1 MTRQVTRLWTL
12 PNLLGLFRLAITPVL
27 VALVLLPFAGGGIL
41 AFILF
46 VPAALSDLLDG
57 WLARARG
64 QVSTL
69 GVFLDLTADKVL
81 VAALLIALAQA
92 GVAPAWLVIVIVVR
106 EFIVSGVRQ
115 VAANAQVIVASE
127 AVGKAKTVTVLVAIG
142 ALLLALDA
150 RTGGPLATTGIGPL
164 AQVAGGWL
172 LLAAVLLALVSGI
185 DYLIKAWPI
194 LVAEHRDEGEPGT
207 AEPGTGEPGTDG
219 PRPT

>member
-1 MTRQVTRLWTL
+1 VTRLWTL

-27 VALVLLPFAGGGIL
+27 VALVLLPFPGGGL
-41 AFILF
+41 VAFLLF
-46 VPAALSDLLDG
+46 VPAALSDLFDG

-81 VAALLIALAQA
+81 VSALLIALAQA
-92 GVAPAWLVIVIVVR
+92 GVAPAWIVIVIVVR
-106 EFIVSGVRQ
+106 ELVVSGVRQ
-115 VAANAQVIVASE
+115 VAANAQVIVVSE
-127 AVGKAKTVTVLVAIG
+127 AMGKAKTVTVLVAIG

-172 LLAAVLLALVSGI
+172 VVAALLMALVSGI
-185 DYLIKAWPI
+185 DYLVRAWPI
-194 LVAEHRDEGEPGT
+194 LVAESRAEARDGADEPT
-207 AEPGTGEPGTDG
+207 
-219 PRPT
+219 PT

>member
-1 MTRQVTRLWTL
+1 MTRRVTRLWTL

-27 VALVLLPFAGGGIL
+27 VALVLLPFPGGGL
-41 AFILF
+41 VAFLLF
-46 VPAALSDLLDG
+46 VPAALSDLFDG

-81 VAALLIALAQA
+81 VSALLIALAQA
-92 GVAPAWLVIVIVVR
+92 GVAPAWIVIVIVVR
-106 EFIVSGVRQ
+106 ELVVSGVRQ
-115 VAANAQVIVASE
+115 VAANAQVIVVSE
-127 AVGKAKTVTVLVAIG
+127 AMGKAKTVTVLVAIG

-172 LLAAVLLALVSGI
+172 VVAALLMALVSGI
-185 DYLIKAWPI
+185 DYLVRAWPI
-194 LVAEHRDEGEPGT
+194 LVAESRAEARDGADEPT
-207 AEPGTGEPGTDG
+207 
-219 PRPT
+219 PT